1 MNGFVLAVAVV
12 TFIQTDSPAGFK
24 DNQEIPVSAPPPS
37 HSNVLCL
44 PIRIQTEIYCLL
56 LECIQLRV

>member
-24 DNQEIPVSAPPPS
+24 DNQEIPVSAP
-37 HSNVLCL
+37 L
-44 PIRIQTEIYCLL
+44 PLPL
-56 LECIQLRV
+56 SLECPVSAYSDPN